1 MLQNQTLIKKAGA
14 AILIFGI
21 TAIGCHSKD
30 YNDGTETSVSS
41 ATDTSSSS
49 MVTPTTTDTASMV
62 TTPAMADTSSIATS
76 TNTVNASGNLAKP
89 NPAKKGKKGKVM
101 IAEPSK
107 PTGNMEPDNMGV
119 YTNVETMAS
128 FPGGNKGLQKFFDRN
143 IEYPEQATTDG
154 IDGVVNVAFVVDE
167 NGKLISPSV
176 TSPKMG
182 YGLEDEALRVIKK
195 MPNWTA
201 AKLKGKNVKSRYTLP
216 VRFELE

>member
-1 MLQNQTLIKKAGA
+1 MLQKPTLIKNAGA

-30 YNDGTETSVSS
+30 YNDGTATTMSSMEDTSSAMMTQGSAMDTTISS
-41 ATDTSSSS
+41 AT
-49 MVTPTTTDTASMV
+49 TPV
-62 TTPAMADTSSIATS
+62 MADTSTMETTKS
-76 TNTVNASGNLAKP
+76 TTGGNMAKP
-89 NPAKKGKKGKVM
+89 NPAKKGMKGKVM

-107 PTGNMEPDNMGV
+107 PTGAMEPDNMGV

-128 FPGGNKGLQKFFDRN
+128 FPGGNKGLQSFFDKN
-143 IEYPEQATTDG
+143 IEYPQQASTDG
-154 IDGVVNVAFVVDE
+154 VDGIVNVSFVVDE

-216 VRFELE
+216 VRFELQ